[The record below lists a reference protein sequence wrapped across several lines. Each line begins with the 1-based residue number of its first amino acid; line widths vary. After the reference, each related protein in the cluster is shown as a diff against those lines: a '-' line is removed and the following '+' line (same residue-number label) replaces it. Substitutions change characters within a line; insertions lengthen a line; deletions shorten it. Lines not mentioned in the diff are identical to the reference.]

1 MLSTVKNFNPMNNL
15 ILFLFEPPD
24 TLEFLIFIVIII
36 RPCFLA
42 GIIAGIATLIITRKK
57 NFLIEM
63 FRLLIEAIAGY
74 EGLAI
79 AILNIEGKNPN
90 EILKVIIGLHQNF
103 PGLFILSISTISG
116 VIGGSIAVFLMRKV
130 FRWA

>member
-1 MLSTVKNFNPMNNL
+1 MNNF
-15 ILFLFEPPD
+15 ILFLFEPPGI
-24 TLEFLIFIVIII
+24 LELLVFLVIII

-42 GIIAGIATLIITRKK
+42 GIIAGIATLIITIKK
-57 NFLIEM
+57 NFLIQM

-79 AILNIEGKNPN
+79 AIWNIEGKNLN
-90 EILKVIIGLHQNF
+90 EIPTIIIRIHQNF

>member
-1 MLSTVKNFNPMNNL
+1 LNGKAL
-15 ILFLFEPPD
+15 
-24 TLEFLIFIVIII
+24 I

-42 GIIAGIATLIITRKK
+42 GVIAGIATLIITRKK
-57 NFLIEM
+57 NFFIEM
-63 FRLLIEAIAGY
+63 FRLLIESIAGY
-74 EGLAI
+74 EGL

-103 PGLFILSISTISG
+103 PGLFVLGISTISG

-130 FRWA
+130 LRWT